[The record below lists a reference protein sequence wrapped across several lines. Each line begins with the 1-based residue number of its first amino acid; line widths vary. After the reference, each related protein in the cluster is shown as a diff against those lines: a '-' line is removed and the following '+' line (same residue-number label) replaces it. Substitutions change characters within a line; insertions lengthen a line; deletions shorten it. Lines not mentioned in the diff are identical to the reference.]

1 MAALAML
8 PQVMSI
14 SALRSEPAH
23 AAMSGITLRA
33 GENLTLAGH
42 AFTVTRIG
50 RYDDV
55 RHADGTVTGF
65 DVVGDTASN
74 AWARDAIDTMNLALQ
89 ENGGELITV
98 HPGGDEAGAIARITD
113 ASVLRRLAKALA
125 ESDAKPAPAAA
136 EQSTLHATLTIDVP
150 DGWYLIEDSQ
160 GLPMILGTA
169 IDGMHTG
176 EQRLGEATVK
186 AKAVEVSKAL
196 LIEGEPHDS
205 GSLTVGAT
213 ARWRVTFTLPHTG
226 DGTRTAGRIIDRPT
240 GQRYVDGS
248 LTVRL
253 SDDTDVTALLDVVA
267 GGGTIPASALVP
279 GDTQADVPEH
289 GFGARLDRLIE
300 AHSSAMVICEFSTV
314 IVSTPD
320 GRHPQHVRGEF
331 MYWDGVDT
339 VVMPPSESEIPV
351 DSFAFTVR
359 KVSFDDPETM
369 LDGAAF
375 LLRESA
381 TGAWLV
387 HDADDGSWSAVID
400 RADVVARISG
410 DTNGDGIVDGRD
422 SPADAGLIRFSG
434 LAAGEY
440 EVIETQAPE
449 GYSSSALAL
458 PTARVRIADDGSISV
473 AGMGSAAGLVA
484 LSSDGMV
491 QVGNVTNLRQLPATG
506 GSWSRE
512 ACLTVALLLVCG
524 SLWVGLRHRSGI
536 RIHPQR

>member
-1 MAALAML
+1 
-8 PQVMSI
+8 
-14 SALRSEPAH
+14 
-23 AAMSGITLRA
+23 
-33 GENLTLAGH
+33 
-42 AFTVTRIG
+42 
-50 RYDDV
+50 
-55 RHADGTVTGF
+55 
-65 DVVGDTASN
+65 
-74 AWARDAIDTMNLALQ
+74 
-89 ENGGELITV
+89 
-98 HPGGDEAGAIARITD
+98 
-113 ASVLRRLAKALA
+113 
-125 ESDAKPAPAAA
+125 
-136 EQSTLHATLTIDVP
+136 
-150 DGWYLIEDSQ
+150 
-160 GLPMILGTA
+160 
-169 IDGMHTG
+169 
-176 EQRLGEATVK
+176 
-186 AKAVEVSKAL
+186 
-196 LIEGEPHDS
+196 
-205 GSLTVGAT
+205 
-213 ARWRVTFTLPHTG
+213 
-226 DGTRTAGRIIDRPT
+226 
-240 GQRYVDGS
+240 
-248 LTVRL
+248 
-253 SDDTDVTALLDVVA
+253 
-267 GGGTIPASALVP
+267 
-279 GDTQADVPEH
+279 
-289 GFGARLDRLIE
+289 
-300 AHSSAMVICEFSTV
+300 
-314 IVSTPD
+314 
-320 GRHPQHVRGEF
+320 